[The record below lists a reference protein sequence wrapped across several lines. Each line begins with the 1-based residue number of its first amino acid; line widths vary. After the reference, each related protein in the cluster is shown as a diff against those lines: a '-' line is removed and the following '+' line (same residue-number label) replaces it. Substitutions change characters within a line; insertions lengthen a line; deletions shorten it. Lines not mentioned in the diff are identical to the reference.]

1 MTTSHPGKP
10 ALAVLGK
17 RNLELGPF
25 AIDEVPQDP
34 SPFAHWRMR
43 TDADGIVWLLFD
55 KKDASANTLSAEV
68 LAEFDAILQKL
79 ESNPP
84 RGVVIRSAKRSGFI
98 AGADITQFR
107 GVKDVIQIETLIT
120 RGHAVLDRLDRLPT
134 RDGCGHP
141 RLLSRR
147 RSRTCA
153 RLRLSHRRR

>member
-1 MTTSHPGKP
+1 MTTSHLGKP

-25 AIDEVPQDP
+25 AIDEVPQEP
-34 SPFAHWRMR
+34 GRWTHWRMR

-84 RGVVIRSAKRSGFI
+84 RGVVIRSAKR
-98 AGADITQFR
+98 
-107 GVKDVIQIETLIT
+107 E
-120 RGHAVLDRLDRLPT
+120 RL
-134 RDGCGHP
+134 
-141 RLLSRR
+141 
-147 RSRTCA
+147 
-153 RLRLSHRRR
+153 HRRRRHRAVSRRQGRQRRSKR